1 MNHTICYISKA
12 REGLTDVEIE
22 EIFTKTQTKNNAAG
36 IKGILLYGFGN
47 FFQVLEGEKKVIE
60 DLYLHKISED
70 KRHSDILTI
79 INYQIKYPIFEAYS
93 SEFNIVKTNSQ
104 LDTIKTYLNQNNL
117 HHLSKNIQR
126 MLNPFLL

>member
-1 MNHTICYISKA
+1 MNHTICYLSKA
-12 REGLTDVEIE
+12 REGLSENEIE
-22 EIFTKTQTKNNAAG
+22 NIFTITQEKNNAAG

-60 DLYLHKISED
+60 DLYLHKICED
-70 KRHSDILTI
+70 DRHTDIVNI
-79 INYQIKYPIFEAYS
+79 INYKIKYPIFSAYS
-93 SEFNIVKTNSQ
+93 SEFNIVKTNNQ
-104 LDTIKTYLNQNNL
+104 LDQVKNYLSKKDL

>member
-12 REGLTDVEIE
+12 KEGLTDLEIE
-22 EIFTKTQTKNNAAG
+22 DIFVTTQTNNNAND

-47 FFQVLEGEKKVIE
+47 FFQVLEGKKKVIE
-60 DLYLHKISED
+60 DLYLNKICED
-70 KRHSDILTI
+70 ERHTDIVNI
-79 INYQIKYPIFEAYS
+79 INYQIKYPIFSAYS

-104 LDTIKTYLNQNNL
+104 LDQVKTYLSKNDL

>member
-12 REGLTDVEIE
+12 KEGLTDLEIQ
-22 EIFTKTQTKNNAAG
+22 EIFTTTQTRNNAEN

-47 FFQVLEGEKKVIE
+47 FFQVLEGEKKIIE

-79 INYQIKYPIFEAYS
+79 INYHIKHPIFEAYS
-93 SEFNIVKTNSQ
+93 SEFNIVKTNNQ
-104 LDTIKTYLNQNNL
+104 LDTIKAYLNQNSL

>member
-12 REGLTDVEIE
+12 KDGLSEFEIQ
-22 EIFTKTQTKNNAAG
+22 EIFKTTQARNNAAN

-60 DLYLHKISED
+60 DLYLNKISED
-70 KRHSDILTI
+70 DRHTDILTI
-79 INYQIKYPIFEAYS
+79 IDYQIKNPIFNAYS

-104 LDTIKTYLNQNNL
+104 LDSIKTYLNQKDL